1 MKKNIGKI
9 SKKIKLLV
17 IGDLMLDEYLYGNV
31 ERVSPEAPVPIVRL
45 EKKIYS
51 LGGAGNVS
59 NNISSLGAK
68 ASLISIVGNDE
79 NSKKIEFLLKKK
91 NINKFFVFKSNKF
104 KTIVKSRI
112 LSQGQQVLR
121 LDNENDIFFNISQ
134 KNNIFNNL
142 KKKIKNFDCVIV
154 SDYGK
159 GVCDLE
165 LVRNI
170 IDLSNK
176 LNIPVFADPRKK
188 NKDFNIYRNSFCI
201 TPNMNE
207 LNSVYKNVGNN
218 SKEVLKCSLDIK
230 KRYNIKNVLV
240 TRGEKGISLLDDKNK
255 FHIYKSMAKEVYD
268 VSGAGDTVISTLA
281 TLFCTKMDFKFA
293 AKISNLAASIAV
305 SHRGTYQISKKELIN
320 II

>member
-1 MKKNIGKI
+1 MKKNINKI
-9 SKKIKLLV
+9 SNNIKVLV
-17 IGDLMLDEYLYGNV
+17 IGDLMLDEYLHGKV
-31 ERVSPEAPVPIVRL
+31 ERISPEAPVPIVRL
-45 EKKIYS
+45 ERKIFS

-68 ASLISIVGNDE
+68 VSLISVVGKDE
-79 NSKKIEFLLKKK
+79 NSKRIDSLLKKK
-91 NINKFFVFKSNKF
+91 KIDKFFVFKSNKF

-121 LDNENDIFFNISQ
+121 LDNEDDIFFNTSQ
-134 KNNIFNNL
+134 KKNIFKNL
-142 KKKIKNFDCVIV
+142 MKKIENFDCVIV

-165 LVRNI
+165 LIRNVI
-170 IDLSNK
+170 ELSNR
-176 LNIPVFADPRKK
+176 LNIPVFTDPRKK
-188 NKDFNIYRNSFCI
+188 NKNFDIYRNSFCI

-218 SKEVLKCSLDIK
+218 SKEILQCSLDIK

-255 FHIYKSMAKEVYD
+255 FYVYKSMAKEVYD

-281 TLFCTKMDFKFA
+281 TLYCTRMNFKLA

-305 SHRGTYQISKKELIN
+305 SHRGTYQISKKELVK

>member
-1 MKKNIGKI
+1 MKKNINKI
-9 SKKIKLLV
+9 SKRIKILI

-31 ERVSPEAPVPIVRL
+31 ERISPEAPVPIVRL

-68 ASLISIVGNDE
+68 ASLITIIGNDE
-79 NSKKIEFLLKKK
+79 NLKKIEYLLKKK
-91 NINKFFVFKSNKF
+91 EIEEFFVLRSNKF

-121 LDNENDIFFNISQ
+121 LDNEDDIYFNISQ
-134 KNNIFNNL
+134 KNNILKNL
-142 KKKIKNFDCVIV
+142 KKKIKNFDCVII

-165 LVRNI
+165 LMRNI

-176 LNIPVFADPRKK
+176 LNIPVYADPRKK
-188 NKDFNIYRNSFCI
+188 NKDFNIYRDCFCI

-218 SKEVLKCSLDIK
+218 SKEILQCSLDIK
-230 KRYNIKNVLV
+230 KKYNIKNVIV
-240 TRGEKGISLLDDKNK
+240 TRGEKGVSLLDDKNR
-255 FHIYKSMAKEVYD
+255 FYTYKSMAKEVYD

-281 TLFCTKMDFKFA
+281 TLNCTRMNLKVA

-305 SHRGTYQISKKELIN
+305 SHRGTYQISKKELIK

>member
-1 MKKNIGKI
+1 MKKNINKI
-9 SKKIKLLV
+9 SNKIKVLV

-45 EKKIYS
+45 ERKIYS

-68 ASLISIVGNDE
+68 PSLISITGKDE
-79 NSKKIEFLLKKK
+79 NSKKIESLIKKK
-91 NINKFFVFKSNKF
+91 KIHKFFVLRSNKF

-112 LSQGQQVLR
+112 ISQGQQVLR
-121 LDNENDIFFNISQ
+121 LDNEDDIFFNSSQ
-134 KNNIFNNL
+134 KNAILKNL
-142 KKKIKNFDCVIV
+142 KNRIKNFNCVIV

-176 LNIPVFADPRKK
+176 LKIPVFADPRKK
-188 NKDFNIYRNSFCI
+188 NKNFNIYRNSFCI

-207 LNSVYKNVGNN
+207 LNSVYKNVNNN
-218 SKEVLKCSLDIK
+218 SKEVLECSLDIK

-240 TRGEKGISLLDDKNK
+240 TRGDKGISLLDDKSK
-255 FHIYKSMAKEVYD
+255 FYTYKSMAKEVYD

-281 TLFCTKMDFKFA
+281 TLFCTKMNFKLA
-293 AKISNLAASIAV
+293 AKISNLAASITV
-305 SHRGTYQISKKELIN
+305 SHRGTYQISKKELIKV
-320 II
+320 I

>member
-1 MKKNIGKI
+1 MKKNIKKI
-9 SKKIKLLV
+9 SNKIKILV

-68 ASLISIVGNDE
+68 VSLISLVGNDE
-79 NSKKIEFLLKKK
+79 NSKIIDALLKKK
-91 NINKFFVFKSNKF
+91 KIDKFFVLKSNKF

-121 LDNENDIFFNISQ
+121 LDNEDDIFFNVPQ
-134 KNNIFNNL
+134 KNNIFKNL

-159 GVCDLE
+159 GVCDFEVLRYLIE
-165 LVRNI
+165 LANY
-170 IDLSNK
+170 

-188 NKDFNIYRNSFCI
+188 NKNFEIYRNSFCI

-218 SKEVLKCSLDIK
+218 SKEVLQCSLDIK

-281 TLFCTKMDFKFA
+281 TLYCTKMNFKLA
-293 AKISNLAASIAV
+293 AKISNLAASVAV
-305 SHRGTYQISKKELIN
+305 SHKGTYQISKKELAK